1 MQTYRTVHKSSH
13 SLVLGYIT
21 WIFGFMGAHRFYYGK
36 QITGTIWFFTAGLL
50 FVGWFIDLFL
60 LPKMDEEA
68 HQTYTEGRLDYS
80 LAWVLLIFLGVFGVH
95 RFYMGKMITG
105 LIYLLTFGLFGL
117 GWLYDLWTLNDQ
129 IDEINRDPNP

>member
-68 HQTYTEGRLDYS
+68 HQTYTEGRLDYVD
-80 LAWVLLIFLGVFGVH
+80 LWFVW
-95 RFYMGKMITG
+95 
-105 LIYLLTFGLFGL
+105 FGLV
-117 GWLYDLWTLNDQ
+117 
-129 IDEINRDPNP
+129 I